1 MKRTLTEQKVLKKLG
16 ISDFRHMTKDKIVKF
31 ASMLPYM
38 DPEVAK
44 KALDQFPAFKEL
56 VSQLVVEYKAIVEKV
71 LAENT
76 ASQDAFYTACNSI
89 LESLQR
95 ELQSDDLT
103 QEEKDRIENKM
114 LEVAKLIGEK
124 DSENKRFLV
133 KLIAIASFAVVG
145 IVGTAASLLGSNS
158 QASGM
163 DDAFGNLEG

>member
-95 ELQSDDLT
+95 ELQSHDLT

-124 DSENKRFLV
+124 DSANKRFLV
-133 KLIAIASFAVVG
+133 KVIAIASFAVVG

>member
-76 ASQDAFYTACNSI
+76 ASQDTFYTACNSI

-124 DSENKRFLV
+124 DSANKRFLV
-133 KLIAIASFAVVG
+133 KVIAIASFAVVG